1 MSLVLTAGL
10 LSSVSVSPNWV
21 PWSTTSLR
29 MRTISGFLP
38 TTVRPGVPGGVW
50 RRRASS
56 VGAAWPLRLA
66 PGAASPRAAPLVQRR
81 RTSLNRTEETRWEA
95 KGFKR
100 KE

>member
-21 PWSTTSLR
+21 PSTSLG
-29 MRTISGFLP
+29 MRTITGFLP
-38 TTVRPGVPGGVW
+38 TTVRPGVLGGVW

-66 PGAASPRAAPLVQRR
+66 PGAASPRVAPSVQRR
-81 RTSLNRTEETRWEA
+81 KTSLNRTEETRWEA